1 MLSCVKAVPHLF
13 CLKHGAVGG
22 ERRAG
27 FVVEFTVAFK
37 EGRPH
42 VPEDAQFHPLQT

>member
-1 MLSCVKAVPHLF
+1 MLSCVKAMPHLL

-22 ERRAG
+22 EWRAG
-27 FVVEFTVAFK
+27 FVIEFTVAFE

-42 VPEDAQFHPLQT
+42 VPEEAQFHPLQT